1 MLMVMGGGTLVTLPF
16 LARPSQACIDARAAH
31 RPDAEE
37 VCHTSHG
44 SGGGGHGGWW
54 GGSTDRSTGTTTT
67 GTPKTGTTTP
77 ASSASVER
85 GGFGS
90 TGFHFFSFGG

>member
-44 SGGGGHGGWW
+44 SGGGHGGWW
-54 GGSTDRSTGTTTT
+54 GTSTDHSTGTTTT
-67 GTPKTGTTTP
+67 GTTKAGTTTS